1 MRLLSW
7 NAYNSMSLPSI
18 QMFLPK
24 QNGAQHSAAP
34 NLLVKRKR
42 ASTAELDA
50 DVEQSRDRVG
60 ILKQPASAEAAWPD
74 AQPQWSAKV
83 TAPHY
88 PAQGLPTPL
97 LSPTDSKMDLLQLPL
112 SQVKSESREGSEARL
127 RHARLVIQQQINL
140 EILLKHNELRLID
153 QELAKCQTALE
164 QLRRCEEI
172 PFPVSEPNLSVSS
185 GRGSAVRSSFPSR
198 LPESPP
204 AWGVTDGPYT
214 RHYSQWLLPDSR
226 FDGGDP
232 EPSTAMPSK
241 RPIKVRSLGG
251 SYATEPLVGMSSR
264 SQRGGN
270 LKALPAGYSQAKEK
284 ALGPLVLKRKSDGV
298 MVKLICPVCS
308 RGDFGSA
315 QGFINHCRIGHGRNF
330 SSHDQAAEQCGEPVT
345 LDERGAIVGQELTT
359 TPTSNNVHPLIRT
372 ARLQHAPSSPPP
384 TARLLGLDGA
394 AESHEAARPSV
405 SPDFRASF
413 QTPHLSNFI
422 QSKGLSFDLQDM
434 VDEAKVKV
442 ELPEPT
448 DAQME
453 EIDGEPFAYES
464 TVSHPLVAGTRGIT
478 KPIKSPLTS
487 PVLHSRVTV
496 SSNIGIETMGISS
509 VGITNASVDPE
520 PSPSTES
527 NQAPSLIDDD
537 EEYEVHSPASSSAS
551 DMADDGEVDFTVRED
566 DDFHGHVDLAK
577 PEPQSS
583 CAQAPVPQSPRPA
596 RVRRPSALRSPE
608 SKNEA
613 KHVTFV
619 SENPGTPKSGGDA
632 KRRKIS
638 KK

>member
-7 NAYNSMSLPSI
+7 NIYNNMSLPSI

-24 QNGAQHSAAP
+24 QNEAQHSAP
-34 NLLVKRKR
+34 SNLAVKRKR
-42 ASTAELDA
+42 ASTAELHA
-50 DVEQSRDRVG
+50 DIEQSRDRVT
-60 ILKQPASAEAAWPD
+60 ILNQPASVEAAWSD

-97 LSPTDSKMDLLQLPL
+97 LSPTDSKMDIVQLPL
-112 SQVKSESREGSEARL
+112 SQVKSENRESSEARL
-127 RHARLVIQQQINL
+127 RHSRQVIQQQINL

-172 PFPVSEPNLSVSS
+172 PFPVSEPNLSVST
-185 GRGSAVRSSFPSR
+185 GRGSAVRSSFLSR

-232 EPSTAMPSK
+232 EPSTVISSK
-241 RPIKVRSLGG
+241 RPIKVRSLGS
-251 SYATEPLVGMSSR
+251 SYANEPVVGMSSR

-270 LKALPAGYSQAKEK
+270 LKALPAGYSQPKEK
-284 ALGPLVLKRKSDGV
+284 AQGPLVLKRKSDGI

-330 SSHDQAAEQCGEPVT
+330 SSHDQAAEQCGQPVT
-345 LDERGAIVGQELTT
+345 LDEHGTIMGQELTATST
-359 TPTSNNVHPLIRT
+359 TNSVHPLIRT

-394 AESHEAARPSV
+394 MESNEETQLSI

-413 QTPHLSNFI
+413 QTPHLSNLI
-422 QSKGLSFDLQDM
+422 QSKGLGFDLQGM

-442 ELPEPT
+442 EFPEP
-448 DAQME
+448 DNEQIE
-453 EIDGEPFAYES
+453 EIDGVSSAYES
-464 TVSHPLVAGTRGIT
+464 TDSHPLVAGTRGIT
-478 KPIKSPLTS
+478 RPVKSPLTS
-487 PVLHSRVTV
+487 PVLHSRVMV
-496 SSNIGIETMGISS
+496 SSNIGLETMGISG
-509 VGITNASVDPE
+509 VGIIDTPVDPE

-537 EEYEVHSPASSSAS
+537 EEYEIHSPESSSAS
-551 DMADDGEVDFTVRED
+551 DIADDGEVDFTVRDD

-583 CAQAPVPQSPRPA
+583 CAQTTVPQSPRPA
-596 RVRRPSALRSPE
+596 RMRRPSALRSLD

-619 SENPGTPKSGGDA
+619 SENPGTPRTGGDA